1 MKKFYSTI
9 VMLAMM
15 VAALG
20 FTACG
25 GDDDDEVGGGDTSK
39 LVGTWEIIQEV
50 FHDGSGETEYYDGYG
65 AYWVFTDHTITV
77 HDQYDLL
84 NGRTIDYTLKD
95 DKIHA
100 AGLDVHTI
108 VELTSSKMVL
118 RTIETYGSYSVLT
131 FKKR

>member
-1 MKKFYSTI
+1 MKKIYSTI
-9 VMLAMM
+9 AMLAMM
-15 VAALG
+15 VAALS

-39 LVGTWEIIQEV
+39 LVGKWEIIQEV
-50 FHDGSGETEYYDGYG
+50 FYDGRGGTQDYDGYG
-65 AYWVFTDHTITV
+65 AYWVFTDHTITI
-77 HDQYDLL
+77 HDSEDLL
-84 NGRTIDYTLKD
+84 DGHTIDYSLKG

-118 RTIETYGSYSVLT
+118 RTIETFGSYSVLT
-131 FKKR
+131 FKKK